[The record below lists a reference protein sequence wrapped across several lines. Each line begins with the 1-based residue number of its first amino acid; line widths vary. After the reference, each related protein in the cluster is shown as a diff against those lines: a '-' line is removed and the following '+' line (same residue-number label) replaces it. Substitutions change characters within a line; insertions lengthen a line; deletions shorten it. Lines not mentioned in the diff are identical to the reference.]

1 MYAVRRQVLKRRTRE
16 KHGQQASYSV
26 TIYNAITRLGTGSE
40 LISINANLTIEINV
54 NDYEQVIRNGKSRLL
69 GTMTKVP
76 GASSFLKGKVDETIE
91 EEVKK
96 NLEQTLPSKLAD
108 ELTKGLQEEGVQ
120 ASVSVSLAYQ

>member
-1 MYAVRRQVLKRRTRE
+1 MVE
-16 KHGQQASYSV
+16 
-26 TIYNAITRLGTGSE
+26 
-40 LISINANLTIEINV
+40 INAKLSIQISVE
-54 NDYEQVIRNGKSRLL
+54 DYEQVVRNDKGTLL

-96 NLEQTLPSKLAD
+96 NLEQTLPNKLAD

-120 ASVSVSLAYQ
+120 ASVSVSLTY

>member
-1 MYAVRRQVLKRRTRE
+1 MVD
-16 KHGQQASYSV
+16 
-26 TIYNAITRLGTGSE
+26 
-40 LISINANLTIEINV
+40 INAKLRIEISV
-54 NDYEQVIRNGKSRLL
+54 EDYEQVVSNDKGRLL

-96 NLEQTLPSKLAD
+96 NLEQTLPKKLAD

-120 ASVSVSLAYQ
+120 ASVSVSLTY

>member
-1 MYAVRRQVLKRRTRE
+1 MLPSDVRSSKAGSETKNARK
-16 KHGQQASYSV
+16 ASYLV

-54 NDYEQVIRNGKSRLL
+54 NDYEQVIRNGKGRLL

-76 GASSFLKGKVDETIE
+76 GASSLLKGKVDETIE

>member
-1 MYAVRRQVLKRRTRE
+1 M
-16 KHGQQASYSV
+16 
-26 TIYNAITRLGTGSE
+26 IN
-40 LISINANLTIEINV
+40 INANLTIEIHV
-54 NDYEQVIRNGKSRLL
+54 NDYEQVIRNDKGRLL

>member
-1 MYAVRRQVLKRRTRE
+1 VVD
-16 KHGQQASYSV
+16 
-26 TIYNAITRLGTGSE
+26 
-40 LISINANLTIEINV
+40 INANLTIEINV
-54 NDYEQVIRNGKSRLL
+54 NDYEQVIRNDKGLLL

>member
-1 MYAVRRQVLKRRTRE
+1 M
-16 KHGQQASYSV
+16 
-26 TIYNAITRLGTGSE
+26 IN
-40 LISINANLTIEINV
+40 INANLTIEINV
-54 NDYEQVIRNGKSRLL
+54 NDYEQVIRNDKGRLL